1 MKFDSLSL
9 NVNEDDQQFELQID
23 QHTALITYRILD
35 AHTLALDHTEVPEGL
50 EGQGVASALVE
61 KTFQYLDDNQLKL
74 VPNCSFVRTYLERHP
89 DWKRLMA

>member
-23 QHTALITYRILD
+23 QHTALIAYRVLD
-35 AHTLALDHTEVPEGL
+35 THTLALDHTEVPEEL
-50 EGQGVASALVE
+50 EGQGIASALVE

-89 DWKRLMA
+89 DWKRLVA